1 VTHSIYNTKTL
12 YEKDSDGNFAPVSEY
27 LTQTFNHGT
36 WLIVSKPGTISYQK
50 IDPQYDLV
58 MAVVSNIEDEL
69 TKYIVETTEGRTS
82 GNSKETIEKF
92 NKFCTK
98 NKIHWIEIDSAHK
111 IVDHIINLLQ
121 EKVEAKMTN
130 DSIRRASE
138 HLNLLV
144 KLSDN

>member
-1 VTHSIYNTKTL
+1 MTHSIYNTKTL

-27 LTQTFNHGT
+27 ITQTFNHGT
-36 WLIVSKPGTISYQK
+36 WLIVSKPGSISYQK

-58 MAVVSNIEDEL
+58 RAVVSNITDEL
-69 TKYIVETTEGRTS
+69 TKHIVNTTKGRTS
-82 GNSKETIEKF
+82 GHSKETIEKF

-98 NKIHWIEIDSAHK
+98 NKIHWIEIDSAYE
-111 IVDHIINLLQ
+111 IVEHIINLLQ
-121 EKVEAKMTN
+121 EKVEAKMAN

-144 KLSDN
+144 KLSGN